1 MRKLLA
7 SLRNKIKSLCLRL
20 FNIDEK
26 IIEEGDTHATCLRSV
41 SRQLKRVAAEKANCS
56 RKLGGAVILYNEL
69 ILFVSLNCFNHCQKS
84 WTFRARD

>member
-41 SRQLKRVAAEKANCS
+41 SRQLKRVAAE
-56 RKLGGAVILYNEL
+56 
-69 ILFVSLNCFNHCQKS
+69 
-84 WTFRARD
+84 